1 MVKDSILPPMPTLSA
16 PPRLHQPVLHRLAN
30 GCTIIAEQ
38 LPVDAVTLDVWVR
51 VGSAIE
57 PDVINGM
64 AHFLEHMIFKGSAQL
79 ACGEFERRVE
89 AQGALSNAA
98 TSQDYTHYYLTCAP
112 QDFASLAPLQLDV
125 VLHPQLPAE
134 EFERERRVVLEEI
147 RRAEDNPRRRA
158 YFHLLE
164 ASFDRLPYR
173 RPVLGPSSVVK
184 RLQPRQMRAFHKQWY
199 TPENLIVVVV
209 GNLPVE
215 VLIGTVEAQLA
226 QTRAI
231 APQRSR
237 LIPEEPFQEMRR
249 LVHRDAQLQQAR
261 LYLSWRVPGLDDSRP
276 TQCLDMIAALLSSGR
291 TARLVRD
298 LREEKGWVSS
308 ISVSNSSYR
317 HQGLFTISARLPND
331 SIERVEATIVE
342 HLQRLAEGS
351 IPLAELDRIR
361 AQVASRFVF
370 GSERPADRAAL
381 YGYYQS
387 LLGELSPALD
397 YPQLIRELQPR
408 DIQQAVQE
416 HLSVQAYTSVTLLPE
431 AA

>member
-1 MVKDSILPPMPTLSA
+1 MPTLSA
-16 PPRLHQPVLHRLAN
+16 PLRLHRPVLHRLAN

-38 LPVDAVTLDVWVR
+38 LPVDAITLDVWVR

-64 AHFLEHMIFKGSAQL
+64 AHFLEHMIFKGSEQL

-112 QDFASLAPLQLDV
+112 QHFAALAPLQLDV
-125 VLHPQLPAE
+125 VLHPQLPAS

-158 YFHLLE
+158 YFQLLE

-173 RPVLGPSSVVK
+173 RPVLGPASVVE

-199 TPENLIVVVV
+199 APQNLTVVVV

-215 VLIGTVEAQLA
+215 TLIGTVEAHLTQG
-226 QTRAI
+226 RAI
-231 APQRSR
+231 ARPMPR
-237 LIPEEPFQEMRR
+237 LIPEEPSQEIRR
-249 LVHRDAQLQQAR
+249 VVHHDPQLQQAR
-261 LYLSWRVPGLDDSRP
+261 LYLSWRVPGLGTARP
-276 TQCLDMIAALLSSGR
+276 IQCLDMVAAMLSSGR

-298 LREEKGWVSS
+298 LREERGWVSS
-308 ISVSNSSYR
+308 ISVSNSSYC
-317 HQGLFTISARLPND
+317 HQGLFTISARLPGD
-331 SIERVEATIVE
+331 SLDRVEGAILA
-342 HLQRLAEGS
+342 HLQRLAEES
-351 IPLAELDRIR
+351 IPVSELDRIR
-361 AQVASRFVF
+361 TQVANRFIF

-387 LLGELSPALD
+387 LLGDLNPALD
-397 YPQLIRELQPR
+397 YPQLIRDLQSKE
-408 DIQQAVQE
+408 IQQAVQDR
-416 HLSVQAYTSVTLLPE
+416 LSVQAYTAVAMLPE